1 MGETM
6 TQAGKSDPHSPA
18 ELLDVW
24 FGAPGSPER
33 GQDRPLWWQVDPA
46 FDAELRR
53 RFLALHEAAASGALD
68 AWRATAEGALA
79 LVLALDQLPRNMFC
93 GTSRAFATDAQ
104 ALAVAKAALA
114 RGDDR
119 EFPFE
124 MAKFFY
130 LPLMHSED
138 LEDQRRCLALCEA
151 GPEGAATAEF
161 ARGHLRIV
169 ERFGRFPHRNAIL
182 GRPST
187 AEELEFLKQPG
198 SSY

>member
-1 MGETM
+1 MM
-6 TQAGKSDPHSPA
+6 TQARKPDPHSPA
-18 ELLDVW
+18 ELLDFW

-33 GQDRPLWWQVDPA
+33 GRDRAMWWEADPG

-53 RFLALHEAAASGALD
+53 RFLALHEAAAAGALD
-68 AWRATAEGALA
+68 AWRATPEGALA
-79 LVLALDQLPRNMFC
+79 LTVALDQLPRNMFR
-93 GTSRAFATDAQ
+93 GTPRAYGTDAQ
-104 ALAVAKAALA
+104 AREVAKAALA

-119 EFPFE
+119 GLPFE

-130 LPLMHSED
+130 MPLMHSEK
-138 LEDQRRCLALCEA
+138 LEDQRRCLALCKA
-151 GPEGAATAEF
+151 RPEGAGAADF
-161 ARGHLRIV
+161 ARGHLEIV

-187 AEELEFLKQPG
+187 EEELEFLKQPG